1 MGLCFKKK
9 KGSFKRKKAFNPSQK
24 EKVKKKKK
32 KAILPCGLTGHENM
46 DTHTQTHTE
55 YTFLLSTHT
64 QEADKEEA

>member
-1 MGLCFKKK
+1 M
-9 KGSFKRKKAFNPSQK
+9 
-24 EKVKKKKK
+24 KVRAATRKKKKK
-32 KAILPCGLTGHENM
+32 KAILPCGLAGHENM